1 MAVVNTCA
9 VDLDES
15 SNRCK
20 ESKGRV
26 VSSATACERVKITGP
41 RVQLPL
47 LFPPLP
53 LMRFSAAKSKKLNCT
68 KEGFCDGE
76 NNTYSGRKITAS
88 LGNVTVWG
96 EKIWKEQG
104 GSAMANSL
112 SMYSITENIYC
123 SQLSSVAILLQTERN
138 CFTSYNTTKGLSSLS
153 LCAIVLRSSP
163 PSYVS
168 TCNGQRSSQL
178 FCVHY
183 MLTEET
189 VTPQI

>member
-15 SNRCK
+15 SNRSK

-41 RVQLPL
+41 RVKLPL

-53 LMRFSAAKSKKLNCT
+53 LMRFSAAKSKKLNCA

-76 NNTYSGRKITAS
+76 SNTYSGRKITAS
-88 LGNVTVWG
+88 LGNVTVRG
-96 EKIWKEQG
+96 EKRKGQG
-104 GSAMANSL
+104 GARWPTVCL
-112 SMYSITENIYC
+112 SMYSITENIYY
-123 SQLSSVAILLQTERN
+123 SQLSSVAIFLQTERN
-138 CFTSYNTTKGLSSLS
+138 CFTSYNTRKGLGSLS

-168 TCNGQRSSQL
+168 TCNSQRSSQL

-183 MLTEET
+183 MLTET
-189 VTPQI
+189 ASVV